1 MSADPVFQ
9 SRKSTGLA
17 NLIGVL
23 ALCLAGCG
31 GADSG
36 VMSTAGGSVASG
48 SSVTV
53 QQASVAAAPAS
64 APMVQAQAAVLSVPA
79 TPAQRFAVAFD
90 DMEVLGPFPSWANA
104 KTDYQAVGDGVA
116 DDGPAIQRAL
126 DDLGR
131 SGKPSVLY
139 LPAGTYKIG
148 ATLKF
153 VGSTSQGGFGWG
165 GLGLIGESPSATR
178 IVWSGPAG
186 APMLVQNG
194 GAKYRYARI
203 TWDGKGSAGM
213 GVAHWWNAKS
223 GILQGGGAEHVDEV
237 FMDMKIG
244 IMGGRLGA
252 NYGELDSEGQIR
264 RVTFIRNSFA
274 GVDTGSWN
282 ADNWWVWDSHFVD
295 CARGVSN
302 NFTVTDLGTS
312 NGAGGLFVYRSL
324 FERSTVADFNIG
336 NTGWFS
342 MYQNVSIGSRRFFQ
356 GDPMGNNSAQ
366 VIIKGNRIIDTTD
379 PAAVVNGNVGP
390 LILIDNKVRSANG
403 ASGPVVVANNGAPGR
418 DVVSLGNQ
426 YTVQNPI
433 KQVDTRVDR
442 LLSDGDTIVAR
453 ASIDG
458 AAPAL
463 PATPVR
469 ADRRV
474 FEVPSGA
481 SATMIQAIVNIA
493 ASSGALNPVVHFP
506 PGDYPVSQPI
516 VMPASLR
523 LQIVG
528 DAMTTQMRWTGP
540 AGGSIFKLQGPSL
553 VTIRDLFAVGPAY
566 LASISQADQPG
577 GRIYLQGNDM
587 GPIEASDLV
596 ATQLHMQA
604 NPNVGGFNF
613 NNVKNVVA
621 IATGGLGPVKSTN
634 NSSTLIADTWYEG
647 SATDLFRVDSGSL
660 TYIGGHMGPATHPGT
675 ADLTHP
681 PVLLD
686 GFKGQAT
693 FIGAQF
699 NVNSIINWTA
709 IQIGTET
716 ADTNA
721 LFLGVL
727 GFRPGYFKR
736 ASSGGNVG
744 LLMSK
749 TWNVSANTV
758 ATQVDQGSR
767 SSDFINKM
775 LVQLRALTW
784 DTAPYQAPAEA
795 TDVRIYRVKADQ
807 TNGLLVKGAP

>member
-9 SRKSTGLA
+9 SRKSIGLA

-312 NGAGGLFVYRSL
+312 NGAGGAVCLSQPFRA
-324 FERSTVADFNIG
+324 FHRG
-336 NTGWFS
+336 G
-342 MYQNVSIGSRRFFQ
+342 FQ
-356 GDPMGNNSAQ
+356 HRQ
-366 VIIKGNRIIDTTD
+366 HRLVF
-379 PAAVVNGNVGP
+379 
-390 LILIDNKVRSANG
+390 
-403 ASGPVVVANNGAPGR
+403 
-418 DVVSLGNQ
+418 DV
-426 YTVQNPI
+426 PE
-433 KQVDTRVDR
+433 RVDR
-442 LLSDGDTIVAR
+442 
-453 ASIDG
+453 
-458 AAPAL
+458 
-463 PATPVR
+463 
-469 ADRRV
+469 
-474 FEVPSGA
+474 
-481 SATMIQAIVNIA
+481 
-493 ASSGALNPVVHFP
+493 
-506 PGDYPVSQPI
+506 VS
-516 VMPASLR
+516 
-523 LQIVG
+523 
-528 DAMTTQMRWTGP
+528 
-540 AGGSIFKLQGPSL
+540 
-553 VTIRDLFAVGPAY
+553 
-566 LASISQADQPG
+566 
-577 GRIYLQGNDM
+577 
-587 GPIEASDLV
+587 
-596 ATQLHMQA
+596 
-604 NPNVGGFNF
+604 
-613 NNVKNVVA
+613 
-621 IATGGLGPVKSTN
+621 
-634 NSSTLIADTWYEG
+634 
-647 SATDLFRVDSGSL
+647 
-660 TYIGGHMGPATHPGT
+660 
-675 ADLTHP
+675 
-681 PVLLD
+681 PVLP
-686 GFKGQAT
+686 GRPHGQ
-693 FIGAQF
+693 Q
-699 NVNSIINWTA
+699 
-709 IQIGTET
+709 
-716 ADTNA
+716 
-721 LFLGVL
+721 LC
-727 GFRPGYFKR
+727 PGHH
-736 ASSGGNVG
+736 
-744 LLMSK
+744 
-749 TWNVSANTV
+749 
-758 ATQVDQGSR
+758 QG
-767 SSDFINKM
+767 
-775 LVQLRALTW
+775 
-784 DTAPYQAPAEA
+784 
-795 TDVRIYRVKADQ
+795 
-807 TNGLLVKGAP
+807 